1 MEINGPIPFTA
12 TQAYGI
18 KPTTQPVPITDV
30 SPVQNLVA
38 AQVPGKVSFDG
49 IAVSDMQPLQ
59 LYARTA
65 DRIEAATR
73 LAIGRNLDIQA

>member
-1 MEINGPIPFTA
+1 MHCRCCFSANGGRRPPEIFDFCSWA
-12 TQAYGI
+12 
-18 KPTTQPVPITDV
+18 VF
-30 SPVQNLVA
+30 
-38 AQVPGKVSFDG
+38 VPGKVTFDG

>member
-12 TQAYGI
+12 AQAYGI
-18 KPTTQPVPITDV
+18 KPTTPSVPVIET
-30 SPVQNLVA
+30 SQVQNLVA
-38 AQVPGKVSFDG
+38 AQVPGKVTFDG
-49 IAVSDMQPLQ
+49 VAVSDMQPLQ